1 MSKFSDYINNSDM
14 KENAT
19 DKNKS
24 DYQDMIDKYSKLS
37 SNELMQEFIK
47 LTAKEKSV
55 GNLSD
60 KKLNGIK
67 DKLKPYLSSEQANSL
82 DSIINMVKDIE

>member
-1 MSKFSDYINNSDM
+1 MSKFSDYINDSDM
-14 KENAT
+14 RETAT
-19 DKNKS
+19 DKTKS

-47 LTAKEKSV
+47 LTAKEKSA
-55 GNLSD
+55 GHLSD

-67 DKLKPYLSSEQANSL
+67 DTLKPYLNSEQVSSL
-82 DSIINMVKDIE
+82 DSIINMVKRC